1 MEKIKSQFEGIIPA
15 EIINALKANRCILFV
30 GSGLSSQVR
39 RSDGQRLPTWK
50 KFLIELHDWT
60 IANRIKF
67 WGDPGDIKQ
76 MIKKDNL
83 LMAAQELQDRLGTAM
98 IGEFLNSVFGDKLV
112 RPSETHRL
120 LPHIP
125 FKAILTTNYDSLIE
139 GAYTIENEGRIPTVF
154 TQEDLLTRPSPLHR
168 DDFFIFKLHGHID
181 RPSTIILGSRDY
193 QDLLFRTPGYRQ
205 FIETLFSTHTVVFIG
220 FGANDPDLNNLLDRL
235 SSIYSRTLGKHYI
248 LLPSGT
254 MNPTEK
260 RRFAFDKRLE
270 VVDYIKD
277 QNHTQV
283 SEFLRE
289 LLVQVERE
297 PEEVETYIGIEPDQV
312 RIFLSGSFKDKDSL
326 TRIAQFLIEN
336 GYSPWL
342 ADEQI
347 RPGDVLTQKIPA
359 AIESADCMITV
370 WSKNSI
376 QSDWVRHETESALV
390 RELEGKMFI
399 IPIVIG
405 DIRSPM
411 YLMDKVYLKLEETF
425 DSKDLRPLLESLS
438 GIKKRRR

>member
-1 MEKIKSQFEGIIPA
+1 
-15 EIINALKANRCILFV
+15 
-30 GSGLSSQVR
+30 
-39 RSDGQRLPTWK
+39 
-50 KFLIELHDWT
+50 
-60 IANRIKF
+60 
-67 WGDPGDIKQ
+67 
-76 MIKKDNL
+76 
-83 LMAAQELQDRLGTAM
+83 
-98 IGEFLNSVFGDKLV
+98 
-112 RPSETHRL
+112 
-120 LPHIP
+120 
-125 FKAILTTNYDSLIE
+125 
-139 GAYTIENEGRIPTVF
+139 
-154 TQEDLLTRPSPLHR
+154 
-168 DDFFIFKLHGHID
+168 
-181 RPSTIILGSRDY
+181 
-193 QDLLFRTPGYRQ
+193 
-205 FIETLFSTHTVVFIG
+205 
-220 FGANDPDLNNLLDRL
+220 
-235 SSIYSRTLGKHYI
+235 
-248 LLPSGT
+248 

-390 RELEGKMFI
+390 RELDGNFLSI
-399 IPIVIG
+399 
-405 DIRSPM
+405 SP
-411 YLMDKVYLKLEETF
+411 TGF
-425 DSKDLRPLLESLS
+425 F
-438 GIKKRRR
+438 

>member
-168 DDFFIFKLHGHID
+168 DDFF
-181 RPSTIILGSRDY
+181 
-193 QDLLFRTPGYRQ
+193 
-205 FIETLFSTHTVVFIG
+205 
-220 FGANDPDLNNLLDRL
+220 
-235 SSIYSRTLGKHYI
+235 YI
-248 LLPSGT
+248 
-254 MNPTEK
+254 
-260 RRFAFDKRLE
+260 
-270 VVDYIKD
+270 
-277 QNHTQV
+277 QV
-283 SEFLRE
+283 
-289 LLVQVERE
+289 
-297 PEEVETYIGIEPDQV
+297 T
-312 RIFLSGSFKDKDSL
+312 
-326 TRIAQFLIEN
+326 
-336 GYSPWL
+336 
-342 ADEQI
+342 
-347 RPGDVLTQKIPA
+347 
-359 AIESADCMITV
+359 
-370 WSKNSI
+370 WSH
-376 QSDWVRHETESALV
+376 R
-390 RELEGKMFI
+390 
-399 IPIVIG
+399 
-405 DIRSPM
+405 
-411 YLMDKVYLKLEETF
+411 
-425 DSKDLRPLLESLS
+425 
-438 GIKKRRR
+438 